1 MADTSPAP
9 SRVAP
14 PVTANGRAAGD
25 DWPVQAAD
33 TIERVVGA
41 VRDKTAVPLD
51 RIARVL
57 VYGLLVAVLGVASLV
72 LMAVAAVRGLNEALP
87 EDVWAAHLVAGG
99 IFTLA
104 GLFLWSKRSRRA

>member
-1 MADTSPAP
+1 MADTSPA
-9 SRVAP
+9 SRAAP
-14 PVTANGRAAGD
+14 PATGRDGHD

-51 RIARVL
+51 RAARVL
-57 VYGLLVAVLGVASLV
+57 VYGLLVAVLAVTSLV
-72 LMAVAAVRGLNEALP
+72 LLAVAAVRGLDEAVP
-87 EDVWAAHLVAGG
+87 GDVWAAHLITGG